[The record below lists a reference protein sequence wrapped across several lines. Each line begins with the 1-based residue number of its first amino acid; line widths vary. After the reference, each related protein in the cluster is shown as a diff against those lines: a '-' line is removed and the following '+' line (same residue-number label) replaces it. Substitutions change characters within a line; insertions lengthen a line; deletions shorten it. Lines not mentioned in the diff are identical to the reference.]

1 MTKDERQASLPRKQ
15 EPRART
21 RRPGRDGPGTQAGPG
36 PRRSRGK
43 SRRESSGPRRAAA
56 VGAALLLCA
65 SAVSVWGVPPARAS
79 HTLDQPANFSV
90 SVTEGTA
97 KATWDAVQG
106 ADSYAVG
113 HSPVGQVARGDAVEA
128 TVSGTSH
135 TFTGLKIGTIYQ
147 FSLVAVSSG
156 GHSQSES
163 GLRVRVIPAYETTL
177 MAADLSSSLAGCDA
191 SVTGKTCA
199 TTSVMAD
206 NAITHGGSDHTI
218 SKLTFSTGGDVVLQF
233 AAAMPR
239 EFLDLRL
246 WIGDTY
252 YDFGEATL
260 SGGNTGSE
268 TTATWTSGQGR
279 SDALEGAMDIRLS
292 AAPPH
297 GSTLTVLQVDTGVV
311 GCGGSGTAQC
321 DDALTNL
328 GFLSGDIHSQR
339 VARLDYGIDDIV
351 VDTAKILKVDVTP
364 AWGST
369 GRNNFAGWALVV
381 DREKQ
386 FLFADATSD
395 TDFELVWAN
404 SGLSWTANQKV
415 HLNWHPAWPTRT
427 GLVVDASGRAN
438 DVVVD
443 GGGVVHVLESAG
455 DVGGAQTLDRP
466 IPDAYYDGAY
476 TWPPTEAELPYAE
489 VGDSVVAGAA
499 VADRAVDYVHDG
511 TPGDG
516 FARGSTR
523 SSSASLVAITD
534 DSDAE
539 PVEAFGL
546 QPGFSDHFGSVPD
559 GAVTQFRVYDDDAR
573 AAPANLAATRPGS
586 GQLGLSWDDVTGGVS
601 HWEVQ
606 HKTTAAADQA
616 ATTAGNANTG
626 WVSQTVASGT
636 LTATLSGLAIG
647 VGHDVRVRG
656 NLLHKIFEPD
666 VRVNGAWSSVVS
678 ATPDAPPGVPRG
690 VAAEAGNTRVSV
702 SWAAPAAGGAAS
714 GYDVHYT
721 SSTMAA
727 ADAAAGSDAA
737 TEWVAV
743 TRASATAL
751 TETVTG
757 LTNQTQYRFR
767 VRARNAIGSSGW
779 AERSA
784 TPEAKPEVTLAVAP
798 SSVEEGAKVTVTVS
812 VSRALGTAL
821 RVPLS
826 VSGTGAT
833 PAEPDDYTAP
843 AAVTIPAG
851 QMSATGTIATDEDD
865 DASDETFTVALGMLP
880 SGSGAVRGSPAEATV
895 TVTDPDL
902 PTLRIAAAPG
912 RVEEGKPVT
921 VIVTLSDPLAAD
933 LVVPLTF
940 SGFGSQPAEPDDY
953 STLASVTIPQGQLS
967 ADGTITTSTDTDT
980 DIDRFAVAIDAA
992 MMPELGST
1000 VEQISRESVDAVVT
1014 ICDAVVPD
1022 CDAADPPQR
1031 TTPGPPPGGGSP
1043 GGSGSGPARKPS
1055 EERDAT
1061 RVAGADRYA
1070 TSLDAARRTAALS
1083 DGKLA
1088 AVVLAG
1094 GRSWTDA
1101 LAAGPL
1107 AASLDGAV
1115 LLSAPDG
1122 LSDDAKAFL
1131 TQAAVSEIIAV
1142 GSAEHITDA
1151 ALEALADVDSDIE
1164 RIGGGS
1170 PAATAAAVARRTG
1183 RPQTLG
1189 PLLGRTAVVATD
1201 AAFADALAAG
1211 PLAASGPHPIL
1222 LTGADALHPDAAA
1235 YLAAH
1240 VDHVIVMGGT
1250 AAISSAVEE
1259 QIRAIPQASRSG
1271 ERPMALTRIAGADRY
1286 DTAVKLA
1293 RWITTSTAL
1302 EGRVCFT
1309 TDLVGVATGI
1319 DPADAAASAPLLARK
1334 CAPLVLTR
1342 PDAMPTVTASY
1353 LRRAQ
1358 KLLVFGGTKAITNT
1372 ALRPWTHP

>member
-268 TTATWTSGQGR
+268 TTATWTSGQYR

-636 LTATLSGLAIG
+636 LKATLSGLAIG

-656 NLLHKIFEPD
+656 NLLHEIFEPD

-678 ATPDAPPGVPRG
+678 ATPDVTPGVPRSV
-690 VAAEAGNTRVSV
+690 VAQAGNAQAQVR
-702 SWAAPAAGGAAS
+702 WAAPGGAGSVSA
-714 GYDVHYT
+714 YDVHYT
-721 SSTMAA
+721 ASSTVA
-727 ADAAAGSDAA
+727 ADAAAGTTVAN
-737 TEWVAV
+737 EWVAV
-743 TRASATAL
+743 SRSSVTAR

-757 LTNQTQYRFR
+757 LSNGTPYRFR
-767 VRARNAIGSSGW
+767 VRSRNSIGSSGW
-779 AERSA
+779 AEDSA
-784 TPEAKPEVTLAVAP
+784 TPAAKPEVSLSVDPNPVVEGSAV
-798 SSVEEGAKVTVTVS
+798 EVTVTL
-812 VSRALGTAL
+812 SRALAANVTVPLTVTDGTAE
-821 RVPLS
+821 RGDR
-826 VSGTGAT
+826 GTL
-833 PAEPDDYTAP
+833 
-843 AAVTIPAG
+843 AAVTILAG
-851 QMSATGTIATDEDD
+851 EDHHHGTITTRDD
-865 DASDETFTVALGMLP
+865 PDAADETFTVALGTLP
-880 SGSGAVRGSPAEATV
+880 SEVVAGSPASVEVTITDPDVPTVSLSVSPRRVDEGSPVTV
-895 TVTDPDL
+895 TVTMSETL
-902 PTLRIAAAPG
+902 PGDVR
-912 RVEEGKPVT
+912 
-921 VIVTLSDPLAAD
+921 
-933 LVVPLTF
+933 VPLTVTDVT
-940 SGFGSQPAEPDDY
+940 AEPEDH
-953 STLASVTIPQGQLS
+953 STLAAL
-967 ADGTITTSTDTDT
+967 TITAGHTEAAGEITTATDDGQAHETFT
-980 DIDRFAVAIDAA
+980 VAIDTTTLPATVAA
-992 MMPELGST
+992 HA
-1000 VEQISRESVDAVVT
+1000 SRRTATVT
-1014 ICDAVVPD
+1014 INDTDA
-1022 CDAADPPQR
+1022 PP
-1031 TTPGPPPGGGSP
+1031 PPPPVAVGPPPGGST
-1043 GGSGSGPARKPS
+1043 GSGRSS
-1055 EERDAT
+1055 SDERRTAT

-1070 TSLDAARRTAALS
+1070 TSLHAARDLAELS

-1088 AVVLAG
+1088 AVVIAG
-1094 GRSWTDA
+1094 GHSWPDA
-1101 LAAGPL
+1101 LTAGPL
-1107 AASLDGAV
+1107 AAALDGAV

-1309 TDLVGVATGI
+1309 TDLVGVATGT